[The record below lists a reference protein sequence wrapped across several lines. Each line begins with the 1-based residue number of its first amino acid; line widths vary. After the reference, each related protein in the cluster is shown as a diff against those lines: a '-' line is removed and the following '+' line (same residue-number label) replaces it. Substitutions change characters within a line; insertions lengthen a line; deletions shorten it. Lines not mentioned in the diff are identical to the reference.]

1 MAVLVFT
8 ALTTDTTTTRA
19 TSFQAL
25 ELVAVWPLL
34 VTGLVCLASG
44 VLLGLGDKYG
54 LVRIRAASPS
64 KEVR

>member
-8 ALTTDTTTTRA
+8 ALTTDNTTTRA

-34 VTGLVCLASG
+34 VTGAWGRRGSC
-44 VLLGLGDKYG
+44 
-54 LVRIRAASPS
+54 
-64 KEVR
+64 